1 MILFRYNPHHDA
13 PEFASAAAATQQARL
28 EKDQRSEYERAA
40 GQTNKQTFGD
50 EDDYDHVYGKESM
63 AQYDLE
69 LEDDVK
75 PKSRMK
81 DVPEETSRLHRARP
95 GDSSAWLQKNFV
107 ESAQAAQVPPWWAP
121 PKVKIAAR
129 VVCRETELLRAGAER
144 L

>member
-1 MILFRYNPHHDA
+1 
-13 PEFASAAAATQQARL
+13 
-28 EKDQRSEYERAA
+28 
-40 GQTNKQTFGD
+40 
-50 EDDYDHVYGKESM
+50 M

-69 LEDDVK
+69 LDDDVK

-95 GDSSAWLQKNFV
+95 GDSSAWLKKNFV

-121 PKVKIAAR
+121 PKVKIAAC
-129 VVCRETELLRAGAER
+129 VVCRETELLRAGPER